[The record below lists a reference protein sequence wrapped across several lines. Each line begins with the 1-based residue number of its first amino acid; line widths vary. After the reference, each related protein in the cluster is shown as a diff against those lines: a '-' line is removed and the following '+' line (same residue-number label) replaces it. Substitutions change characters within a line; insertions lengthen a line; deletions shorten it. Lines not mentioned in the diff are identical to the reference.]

1 MHRASAICLCGR
13 VSYAGNPSIQESKHG
28 TVTGHFCSAIAGRGV
43 FDLDSSMRRM
53 NESLVR
59 VPVERIEKAIFLIR
73 GQKVM
78 LDRDLASLYE
88 VTTSALKQS
97 VRRNIERFPADF
109 MFVLD
114 QNEFEN
120 WRSQFV
126 TSNSDRMG
134 IRYPPMAFTEQGVAM
149 LSSVLRSK
157 RAVAVNVQIMRTF
170 VRLREML
177 ASQADLA
184 KKIEQLERKYDHQ
197 LKVVFDA
204 IRQLMIP
211 SEPQREQIGF
221 TKAKNR

>member
-1 MHRASAICLCGR
+1 
-13 VSYAGNPSIQESKHG
+13 
-28 TVTGHFCSAIAGRGV
+28 
-43 FDLDSSMRRM
+43 M

-211 SEPQREQIGF
+211 SEPQH
-221 TKAKNR
+221 NRSGSRRQRRNERRRPIEGQRSPFECT